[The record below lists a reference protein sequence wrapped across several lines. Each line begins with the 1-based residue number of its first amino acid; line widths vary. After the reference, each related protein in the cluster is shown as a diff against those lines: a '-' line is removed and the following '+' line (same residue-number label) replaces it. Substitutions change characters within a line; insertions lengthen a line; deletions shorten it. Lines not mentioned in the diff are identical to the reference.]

1 MKKIAIVLGS
11 IRKGR
16 QSPKLALF
24 FRDFITKTNL
34 ATTEIIDLKEFRFP
48 LFEERLR
55 YLQDPPQNVLDF
67 AAKIKEA
74 DAIIIVSPEYNGS
87 FPASLKNAIDLLK
100 DEWFHKPI
108 GLVTVSAG
116 SFGGLKCQ
124 VALQQILHHMKAL
137 VSPVVFPVPNV
148 ETEFDE
154 NGIPADADKTNKR
167 ADAFVKELLWLC
179 EKK

>member
-16 QSPKLALF
+16 QSPKLAMYF
-24 FRDFITKTNL
+24 KDFITKTNL
-34 ATTEIIDLKEFRFP
+34 ATTEIIDLKEYQFP

-55 YLQDPPQNVLDF
+55 YLQNPPQNILDF
-67 AAKIKEA
+67 ATKIKEA

-87 FPASLKNAIDLLK
+87 FPASLKNVIDLLK

-108 GLVTVSAG
+108 GLATVSSG
-116 SFGGLKCQ
+116 NFGGLKCQ
-124 VALQQILHHMKAL
+124 IALQQTLQHMKAL

-148 ETEFDE
+148 ETEFDK
-154 NGIPADADKTNKR
+154 NGIPADVDKTNKR
-167 ADAFVKELLWLC
+167 ADVFVKELLWLC